1 MTVHLARA
9 FLDLLWLAGTLNW
22 GQISNSN
29 SRTKNE
35 ASPSSVP
42 LWQYIAVA
50 WNRTA
55 KGVLKNEPLKTRKIH
70 AALGMAWYTDDY
82 MDVY

>member
-22 GQISNSN
+22 GQISNSDP
-29 SRTKNE
+29 RMENE
-35 ASPSSVP
+35 ASPSSIP
-42 LWQYIAVA
+42 LWQYIAVT

-55 KGVLKNEPLKTRKIH
+55 KGARETSLKTRKIH

-82 MDVY
+82 TDIY

>member
-29 SRTKNE
+29 PRTKNE
-35 ASPSSVP
+35 ASPSSIP

-55 KGVLKNEPLKTRKIH
+55 KGASRNEPSKTRKIH

-82 MDVY
+82 TDVY